1 MGAKE
6 PPSDDPDQREGYGA
20 WWLLSVPH
28 HCPTTRP
35 NERKRVR
42 ETSEGACPPSE
53 FCVWCCM
60 WIRIGDHCTARRR
73 CLPLPYR
80 GGGGTTTTRLCLP
93 KRHPTVARVSPGQ
106 TQGCSRQRGS
116 KGAETPS
123 RSVGGTGV
131 SPVNEGACARVKRPN
146 ERQRVRETS
155 EGACPPSEFRVWVCS
170 LGWLIG
176 CPHLVPTLGALIG
189 CLHWVLTLGAL
200 IGCLH
205 WVPSLGALI
214 GCPIF
219 ISSYNL
225 EIMPCVCFSVT
236 FHTQLHRFN
245 CAYLMAIAHLAWSIS
260 LFALMS
266 LYQVSTKSNCLSFAK
281 QVDNFL
287 HLFVCHILS
296 FLKSIQNRTRKPLQ
310 EHTFRARLA
319 ARAHAREAKPLSE

>member
-60 WIRIGDHCTARRR
+60 WIRIGDHCTKRR
-73 CLPLPYR
+73 CCLPQSYR

-189 CLHWVLTLGAL
+189 CP
-200 IGCLH
+200 H
-205 WVPSLGALI
+205 WVPYLHIILQSRNNALCMFFRHI
-214 GCPIF
+214 SYTTPPI
-219 ISSYNL
+219 
-225 EIMPCVCFSVT
+225 
-236 FHTQLHRFN
+236 
-245 CAYLMAIAHLAWSIS
+245 
-260 LFALMS
+260 
-266 LYQVSTKSNCLSFAK
+266 
-281 QVDNFL
+281 
-287 HLFVCHILS
+287 
-296 FLKSIQNRTRKPLQ
+296 
-310 EHTFRARLA
+310 
-319 ARAHAREAKPLSE
+319 